1 MPCLKLM
8 RPVFELKS
16 SSLSFLADKNS
27 VMDILLKLFPSLT
40 ERKEDRK
47 KKKSEKEKAMG

>member
-1 MPCLKLM
+1 MSSTYEASFQIKILKL
-8 RPVFELKS
+8 K
-16 SSLSFLADKNS
+16 LSCLQKNS

-47 KKKSEKEKAMG
+47 KKKE

>member
-1 MPCLKLM
+1 MSSKVPNIIIILY
-8 RPVFELKS
+8 
-16 SSLSFLADKNS
+16 SSLVGKTGKIFPL
-27 VMDILLKLFPSLT
+27 DILLKLFPSLT